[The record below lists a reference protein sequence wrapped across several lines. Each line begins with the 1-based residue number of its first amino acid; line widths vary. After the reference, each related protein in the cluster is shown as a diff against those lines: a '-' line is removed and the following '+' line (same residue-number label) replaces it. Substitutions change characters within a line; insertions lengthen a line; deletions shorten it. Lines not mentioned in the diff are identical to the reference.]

1 MVHTSLV
8 HSSYGQFG
16 HWLIRPYGLFN
27 PDPKNSALVN
37 SVPDHLS
44 VRTFLLVNSDRKKKI
59 SLVNSDLFHWS
70 IRTFSI
76 GQFGPFPLINS
87 DLFQCS
93 VRTLNRFWHWL
104 IRTMF
109 PKKKSDLYL
118 IRTLANPNQ
127 VRIGKGPNYP
137 KSELSTYHT
146 FVPRRYFCRGSNCL
160 WFGVDFCAVCTLCAF
175 CNFS

>member
-1 MVHTSLV
+1 METPWIHHGYASYASHILHVCSTYALIRHVHTNEETYVTGTPRTSNVTNVVHTSLV

-44 VRTFLLVNSDRKKKI
+44 VRTLLLVNSDRKKKI

-87 DLFQCS
+87 DLSQCS
-93 VRTLNRFWHWL
+93 VRTLNRF
-104 IRTMF
+104 
-109 PKKKSDLYL
+109 
-118 IRTLANPNQ
+118 
-127 VRIGKGPNYP
+127 
-137 KSELSTYHT
+137 
-146 FVPRRYFCRGSNCL
+146 
-160 WFGVDFCAVCTLCAF
+160 
-175 CNFS
+175 